1 MWKIFFGCLCIFIKI
16 GNLSAQNLNFFCCDI
31 YEIVFMQKCISSH
44 VTESLKDNNAL
55 QIEKNSVNFQCNGAL
70 IEGIVYGFVGSLRP
84 SNPYDFKECI
94 QELNSTYRS
103 TVTGSVFQNH
113 IKNKHAVCKPHV
125 YVLGIATTNSTTLS
139 QLNTIGQLAPNIEVL
154 RWSMFSK
161 SFQVNQFIGQF
172 EKLQNFTLFTKTE
185 DLIGIE
191 DITYNNVT
199 QLARFDLY
207 LDFNTDTVKNFTL
220 PALLRD
226 MKSLQ
231 RFWMKCNKK

>member
-16 GNLSAQNLNFFCCDI
+16 GNFSSQDINFFCCDI
-31 YEIVFMQKCISSH
+31 YEIVFMKKCISSY
-44 VTESLKDNNAL
+44 VSESFNDNNAL
-55 QIEKNSVNFQCNGAL
+55 QITNNFVTFDCNGPL
-70 IEGIVYGFVGSLRP
+70 FEGIVYGFTGSLRP
-84 SNPYDFKECI
+84 INVYDFKECI
-94 QELNSTYRS
+94 RELNSTYRR
-103 TVTGSVFQNH
+103 TVSGSVFHKH

-125 YVLGIATTNSTTLS
+125 NILGIATIQTTTLS
-139 QLNTIGQLAPNIEVL
+139 ELNTIAQRAPNIEVL
-154 RWSMFSK
+154 RWSMYLK

-172 EKLQNFTLFTKTE
+172 EKLQNFTLFSRTE
-185 DLIGIE
+185 DLNRCE

-207 LDFNTDTVKNFTL
+207 LDFSSATIKNFTL

-231 RFWMKCNKK
+231 RFWMK